1 MTHIKRRMQE
11 GNPKVNYFL
20 QDAKGILWFKD
31 MLVKPKKEAL
41 KKRFRYSIHPR
52 EYQDVSRLK
61 AAILVDMNEV

>member
-20 QDAKGILWFKD
+20 QDAEGILWFKD

-41 KKRFRYSIHPR
+41 KKRFRKSIHPR
-52 EYQDVSRLK
+52 EYQDVS
-61 AAILVDMNEV
+61 